1 LPQDDKLLL
10 QGNSGPVQKRIV
22 KKIRVLI
29 PDGDD
34 ERTIKVVQSLGVSR
48 KAEVFVMTT
57 RKNVVRYSRFC
68 RAFNISENG
77 GGDSIN
83 ASVER
88 VLKECAI
95 DVILPVAEKGI
106 RLIHHA
112 DWGEEYKTAP
122 VPDLNTL
129 ETVGNKHLLGNLCR
143 DLGLN
148 YPKSILV
155 NGRKDV
161 NKLGEIER
169 YPVLIKP
176 VRGAG
181 GHGIALAKEK
191 EAVHD
196 HFSGGL
202 SAETD
207 KEYIIQEY
215 IDGPDIDISILC
227 RQGKILAFTI
237 QEPIEKV
244 QNVFS
249 FAKAIRFLKDKNIF
263 EYCENLVAHLRWSG
277 VAHLDFKKEKKSG
290 KLFLIDF
297 NPRFWGTLLGSTRA
311 GVNFPLLACYSGMGF
326 SFPVPAYDEIDYY
339 ELERN
344 KMVSFVFR
352 KREGKKVRLR
362 HSSLYFALIDPGAV
376 ILKRPAFLK
385 GKRV

>member
-1 LPQDDKLLL
+1 
-10 QGNSGPVQKRIV
+10 
-22 KKIRVLI
+22 
-29 PDGDD
+29 
-34 ERTIKVVQSLGVSR
+34 
-48 KAEVFVMTT
+48 
-57 RKNVVRYSRFC
+57 
-68 RAFNISENG
+68 
-77 GGDSIN
+77 
-83 ASVER
+83 
-88 VLKECAI
+88 
-95 DVILPVAEKGI
+95 
-106 RLIHHA
+106 
-112 DWGEEYKTAP
+112 
-122 VPDLNTL
+122 
-129 ETVGNKHLLGNLCR
+129 LGNLCR

-155 NGRKDV
+155 KGREDV

-181 GHGIALAKEK
+181 GHGIAFAKEK

-196 HFSGGL
+196 HFSTGL
-202 SAETD
+202 SAETN

-215 IDGPDIDISILC
+215 IDGPDMDISILC
-227 RQGKILAFTI
+227 RHGKILAFTI

-249 FAKAIRFLKDKNIF
+249 FAKAIHFLKDKNIL

-326 SFPVPAYDEIDYY
+326 SFPIPEYDEIDYY

-344 KMVSFVFR
+344 KMISFIFKR
-352 KREGKKVRLR
+352 KGRGQSLSR
-362 HSSLYFALIDPGAV
+362 SSIYFALVDPGPM
-376 ILKRPAFLK
+376 ILKKPGFLRPS
-385 GKRV
+385 